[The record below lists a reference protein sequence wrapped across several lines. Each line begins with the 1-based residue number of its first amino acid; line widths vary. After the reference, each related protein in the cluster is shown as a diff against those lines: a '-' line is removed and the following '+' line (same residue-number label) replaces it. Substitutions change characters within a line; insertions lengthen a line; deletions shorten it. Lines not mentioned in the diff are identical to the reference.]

1 MALHWPDAGMLEA
14 GTGFHSLKA
23 YMPTSDVKVTLERH
37 HTPETGAPTDTGRTL
52 MNSAVPPATLFNIVW
67 GISRGGVAS

>member
-37 HTPETGAPTDTGRTL
+37 HTPETGAPVRPLTQAAH
-52 MNSAVPPATLFNIVW
+52 S
-67 GISRGGVAS
+67 